1 MANTKIPS
9 ELIADSS
16 ITAAKLAD
24 GTITTADIADSN
36 VTTAKIADSNVT
48 TAKIGDAQVTTA
60 KITDAN
66 VTTGKIADDAVT
78 TAKMASNSV
87 TSDTIAS
94 GITLAGTTT
103 LSSHLVMGDSDT
115 IKLGDGADGT
125 IHHDGS
131 HFRLRAGTGN
141 FNVQTNDFHITDSSN
156 SSIRFNVDHD
166 GATTLFH
173 NGNSKLQTTSS
184 GVNITGTTT
193 TDGLTVNSGGTSSNL
208 SIRNG
213 SNGSFLNIYS
223 DLNGVALL
231 DVDGANVGGAPRFQI
246 DVGNVQTFRITEG
259 GDIGFYEDTGSTA
272 KLYWDAS
279 AENLGIGTTTPSAK
293 LDVNK
298 GSSGNV
304 ASFKTGA
311 ANVNNLSLIH
321 I

>member
-103 LSSHLVMGDSDT
+103 LSSHLVMGDNDI
-115 IKLGDGADGT
+115 IKLGDSSDLQ
-125 IHHDGS
+125 IYHDGS
-131 HFRLRAGTGN
+131 YSYIKELGTGGLYLD
-141 FNVQTNDFHITDSSN
+141 TNGDGIYLRGTTGNKNMVRALKDGA
-156 SSIRFNVDHD
+156 VTLYHD
-166 GATTLFH
+166 G
-173 NGNSKLQTTSS
+173 SPKLATTSS
-184 GVNITGTTT
+184 GIDVTGTVTM
-193 TDGLTVNSGGTSSNL
+193 DGFNSLGDTQVINFASDSGYLKITNNIRGGD
-208 SIRNG
+208 
-213 SNGSFLNIYS
+213 Y
-223 DLNGVALL
+223 
-231 DVDGANVGGAPRFQI
+231 
-246 DVGNVQTFRITEG
+246 RIT
-259 GDIGFYEDTGSTA
+259 TS
-272 KLYWDAS
+272 
-279 AENLGIGTTTPSAK
+279 
-293 LDVNK
+293 
-298 GSSGNV
+298 
-304 ASFKTGA
+304 
-311 ANVNNLSLIH
+311 
-321 I
+321 